1 MSGLSKFNFDEE
13 FVNNKIN
20 EGIVEALN
28 ICQAQLSRVIR
39 EGLSKKG
46 TGRIYRVAKGKK
58 KGRNLRAKGYH
69 QASSPN
75 RPPAANTEDLRR
87 SWMSSSV
94 GRTVGVTKMG
104 YAKVVRASPTR
115 TVLQYGSNLFYA
127 PFMEY
132 GTRRIRPRP
141 YLLPALKIFKPEVK
155 NIFATAIAK
164 YLGKPK

>member
-1 MSGLSKFNFDEE
+1 MSALAKFNFDEE

-28 ICQAQLSRVIR
+28 QSQAVLSRGIR
-39 EGLSKKG
+39 EDLSKKG
-46 TGRIYRVAKGKK
+46 TGRIYRIGKGKK
-58 KGRNLRAKGYH
+58 KGRNKREKGYH

-75 RPPAANTEDLRR
+75 RPPAANTGDLRS

-132 GTRRIRPRP
+132 GTRFVRPRP
-141 YLLPALKIFKPEVK
+141 YLRPVLQLFKPK
-155 NIFATAIAK
+155 IKDIFRIAIAK
-164 YLGKPK
+164 ALGKP

>member
-1 MSGLSKFNFDEE
+1 MSALAKFNFDEE

-28 ICQAQLSRVIR
+28 ICQAELSVVIR
-39 EGLSKKG
+39 AGLSQKG

-115 TVLQYGSNLFYA
+115 TVLQYGSTLFYA

-132 GTRRIRPRP
+132 GTRFVKRRP
-141 YLLPALKIFKPEVK
+141 YLMPSMKVFKPKVQKIF
-155 NIFATAIAK
+155 ARAIEK